1 VAKKSNE
8 YQVKQF
14 IDHLNKTLS
23 IENAAIERLTT
34 RIEQTPI
41 QDIKQRLVQH
51 LKETHK
57 QKSRLVQIISILG
70 KKPDNIQANSPQSVA
85 GTSNKIKTT
94 FQTTADYLTCNENFK
109 DGLNSSIPEEIEL
122 IKIKQDFIREYDEL
136 VAYNTLLHIAEEI
149 PDLSQNDIIKPL
161 KETIQEEESMVY
173 WFQVH
178 APVLFDTLWPK
189 LINSPIK
196 RSQLFLLKH
205 TGLRVPLIITYA
217 DIVGSTKMSMNLS
230 VEDLVFLIRA
240 FTFEISNVIESYGG
254 YVLKY
259 SGDAVISFFPSI
271 NINDNKHQ
279 LSKKS
284 VECAKSVINAV
295 KKEINSILNEKYGY
309 PEILVK
315 IGIDEGE
322 NAVIQYGYE
331 KDSPID
337 VLGYSMNVASKI
349 TSLTA
354 PNSISIGE
362 NLYNL
367 LDYDLQSE
375 FKELPIPSDKWK
387 YINRDT
393 KKSYRIYIQR

>member
-70 KKPDNIQANSPQSVA
+70 KKPDNIKANSPQSVA
-85 GTSNKIKTT
+85 GTSNKIKNT
-94 FQTTADYLTCNENFK
+94 FQTTADYLTYNENFK

-149 PDLSQNDIIKPL
+149 PDLSQNDIIKSL

-178 APVLFDTLWPK
+178 APLLFDTLWPK

-240 FTFEISNVIESYGG
+240 FTFEISNVVESYGG

-259 SGDAVISFFPSI
+259 SGDAVISFFPTI
-271 NINDNKHQ
+271 NIDDNKHQ

-284 VECAKSVINAV
+284 VECAKSVINAI

-367 LDYDLQSE
+367 LDYELQSE

>member
-1 VAKKSNE
+1 MK
-8 YQVKQF
+8 
-14 IDHLNKTLS
+14 IP
-23 IENAAIERLTT
+23 EN
-34 RIEQTPI
+34 
-41 QDIKQRLVQH
+41 
-51 LKETHK
+51 
-57 QKSRLVQIISILG
+57 
-70 KKPDNIQANSPQSVA
+70 
-85 GTSNKIKTT
+85 
-94 FQTTADYLTCNENFK
+94 
-109 DGLNSSIPEEIEL
+109 LNSSIPEEIEL
-122 IKIKQDFIREYDEL
+122 MKIKQDYIIEYDEL

-149 PDLSQNDIIKPL
+149 PDLPQKNDIIKSL
-161 KETIQEEESMVY
+161 KETIQEEQSMVY

-178 APVLFDTLWPK
+178 TPLVADTLWPK
-189 LINSPIK
+189 LINFPIK
-196 RSQLFLLKH
+196 RSQLFLLTH
-205 TGLRVPLIITYA
+205 TGLREPLIIMYA
-217 DIVGSTKMSMNLS
+217 DIVGSTKMSMTLS
-230 VEDLVFLIRA
+230 VEDLVLLIRA
-240 FTFEISNVIESYGG
+240 FTFEISKVVESYDG

-271 NINDNKHQ
+271 NIDDNKHQ

-284 VECAKSVINAV
+284 VECAKSIINAI
-295 KKEINSILNEKYGY
+295 KKEINSMLNEKYGY

-331 KDSPID
+331 KNSPID
-337 VLGYSMNVASKI
+337 ILGYSMNVASKI

-367 LDYDLQSE
+367 LDYELQSE
-375 FKELPIPSDKWK
+375 FKELPISSDKWK

>member
-14 IDHLNKTLS
+14 IDHLDKTLS

-85 GTSNKIKTT
+85 GTSNKIKNT
-94 FQTTADYLTCNENFK
+94 FQTTADYLSYNENFK
-109 DGLNSSIPEEIEL
+109 DGVNSAIPEEIEL

-240 FTFEISNVIESYGG
+240 FTFEISNVVESYGG

-259 SGDAVISFFPSI
+259 SGDAVISFFPFI

-284 VECAKSVINAV
+284 VECAKSVINV
-295 KKEINSILNEKYGY
+295 IKKEINSILNEKYGY

-367 LDYDLQSE
+367 LDYELQSE

>member
-1 VAKKSNE
+1 MAKKSNE

-14 IDHLNKTLS
+14 IDYLNKTLC

-70 KKPDNIQANSPQSVA
+70 KKPDNIKANSPQSVA
-85 GTSNKIKTT
+85 GTSNKIENT
-94 FQTTADYLTCNENFK
+94 FQTTADHLTYNENFK

-149 PDLSQNDIIKPL
+149 PDLSQNDIIKSL

-178 APVLFDTLWPK
+178 APLLFDTLWPK

-240 FTFEISNVIESYGG
+240 FTFEISNVVESYGG

-259 SGDAVISFFPSI
+259 SGDAVISFFPST
-271 NINDNKHQ
+271 NIDDNKHQ

-284 VECAKSVINAV
+284 VECAKSVINAI

-337 VLGYSMNVASKI
+337 ILGYSMNVASKI

-362 NLYNL
+362 NLYDL
-367 LDYDLQSE
+367 LDYELQSE
-375 FKELPIPSDKWK
+375 FKELPITSDKWK

>member
-70 KKPDNIQANSPQSVA
+70 KKPDNIKANSPQSVA
-85 GTSNKIKTT
+85 GTSNKIKNT
-94 FQTTADYLTCNENFK
+94 FQTTADYLTYNENFK

-149 PDLSQNDIIKPL
+149 PDLTQNDIIKSL

-178 APVLFDTLWPK
+178 APLLFDTLWPK

-240 FTFEISNVIESYGG
+240 FTFEISNVVESYGG

-259 SGDAVISFFPSI
+259 SGDAVISYFPSI
-271 NINDNKHQ
+271 NIDDNKHQ

-284 VECAKSVINAV
+284 VECAKSVINAI

-337 VLGYSMNVASKI
+337 ILGYSMNVASKI

-354 PNSISIGE
+354 PNGISIGE

-367 LDYDLQSE
+367 LDYELQSE

>member
-14 IDHLNKTLS
+14 IDHLDKTLS

-85 GTSNKIKTT
+85 GTSNKRKNT
-94 FQTTADYLTCNENFK
+94 FQTTADYLSYNENFK

-240 FTFEISNVIESYGG
+240 FTFEISNVVESYGG

-259 SGDAVISFFPSI
+259 SGDAVISFFPFI

-284 VECAKSVINAV
+284 VECAKSVINV
-295 KKEINSILNEKYGY
+295 IKKEINSILNEKYGY

-367 LDYDLQSE
+367 LDYELQSE
-375 FKELPIPSDKWK
+375 FRELPIPSDKWK

>member
-1 VAKKSNE
+1 MAKKSNE

-94 FQTTADYLTCNENFK
+94 FQTTADYLTYNENFK

-149 PDLSQNDIIKPL
+149 PDLSQNDIIKSL

-178 APVLFDTLWPK
+178 APLLFDTLWPK

-240 FTFEISNVIESYGG
+240 FTFEISNVVESYGG

-271 NINDNKHQ
+271 NVDDNKHQ

-284 VECAKSVINAV
+284 VECAKSVINAI

-362 NLYNL
+362 NLYDL
-367 LDYDLQSE
+367 LDYELQSE
-375 FKELPIPSDKWK
+375 FKELPITSDKWK

>member
-70 KKPDNIQANSPQSVA
+70 KKPDNIKANSLQSVA
-85 GTSNKIKTT
+85 GTSNKIKNT
-94 FQTTADYLTCNENFK
+94 FQTTADYLTYNENFK

-136 VAYNTLLHIAEEI
+136 AAYNTLLHIAEEI
-149 PDLSQNDIIKPL
+149 PDLSQNYIIKSL

-178 APVLFDTLWPK
+178 APLLFDTLWPK

-240 FTFEISNVIESYGG
+240 FTFEISNVVESYGG

-271 NINDNKHQ
+271 NIDDNKHQ

-284 VECAKSVINAV
+284 VECAKSVINAI
-295 KKEINSILNEKYGY
+295 KKEINSILNEKYDY

-337 VLGYSMNVASKI
+337 ILGYSMNVASKI

-362 NLYNL
+362 NLYDL
-367 LDYDLQSE
+367 LDYELQSE
-375 FKELPIPSDKWK
+375 FKELPITSDKWK

>member
-85 GTSNKIKTT
+85 GTSNKIKNT
-94 FQTTADYLTCNENFK
+94 FQTTADYLSYNENFK

-240 FTFEISNVIESYGG
+240 FTFEISNVVESYGG

-271 NINDNKHQ
+271 NVNDNKHQ

-284 VECAKSVINAV
+284 VECAKSIINAI

-331 KDSPID
+331 KDSSID

-367 LDYDLQSE
+367 LDYELQSE
-375 FKELPIPSDKWK
+375 FRELPIPSDKWK

>member
-1 VAKKSNE
+1 M
-8 YQVKQF
+8 
-14 IDHLNKTLS
+14 
-23 IENAAIERLTT
+23 
-34 RIEQTPI
+34 
-41 QDIKQRLVQH
+41 
-51 LKETHK
+51 
-57 QKSRLVQIISILG
+57 
-70 KKPDNIQANSPQSVA
+70 
-85 GTSNKIKTT
+85 
-94 FQTTADYLTCNENFK
+94 
-109 DGLNSSIPEEIEL
+109 
-122 IKIKQDFIREYDEL
+122 KIKQDYMIEYDEL
-136 VAYNTLLHIAEEI
+136 LAYNALLHIAVEI
-149 PDLSQNDIIKPL
+149 PDLSQKNDIMKSL
-161 KETIQEEESMVY
+161 KETTQGEESMVY

-178 APVLFDTLWPK
+178 TQLVLDIVWLK

-240 FTFEISNVIESYGG
+240 FTFEISNVVESYGG

-284 VECAKSVINAV
+284 VECAKSVINAI

-367 LDYDLQSE
+367 LDYELQSE
-375 FKELPIPSDKWK
+375 FKELLIPSDKWK

>member
-1 VAKKSNE
+1 MAKKSNE

-70 KKPDNIQANSPQSVA
+70 KKPDNIKANSPQSVA
-85 GTSNKIKTT
+85 GTSNKIKNT
-94 FQTTADYLTCNENFK
+94 FQTTADYLTYNEIFK

-136 VAYNTLLHIAEEI
+136 VACNTLLHIAEEI
-149 PDLSQNDIIKPL
+149 PDLTQNDIIKSL

-178 APVLFDTLWPK
+178 APLLFDTLWPK

-240 FTFEISNVIESYGG
+240 FTFEISNVVESYGG

-271 NINDNKHQ
+271 NIDDNKHQ

-284 VECAKSVINAV
+284 VECAKSVINAI

-337 VLGYSMNVASKI
+337 ILGYSMNVASKI

-367 LDYDLQSE
+367 LDYELQSE